1 MTLFSTYGTGRLR
14 LVDGDL
20 SPDDE
25 LRAEQSDQVTRTVAC
40 GVVRVL
46 LDTCTD
52 RDDPDRPVHA
62 EEWHTPVEGWELEA
76 VRDDDL
82 PGLLRQVRW
91 FVTANL
97 PDVLALAE
105 RIAWDEVTRGQVW
118 HGDSGRGLYRVGT
131 LLGHHGART
140 GLGFADYTRPSDLP
154 VDLPGTR
161 PGSARSYRGVPGQ
174 LTWWTDTHLHP
185 YWSDA
190 WIAGTEAPCLL
201 HLRP

>member
-1 MTLFSTYGTGRLR
+1 MSSCPCTRKSDRSR
-14 LVDGDL
+14 
-20 SPDDE
+20 SPPCN
-25 LRAEQSDQVTRTVAC
+25 AAQTTSVCA
-40 GVVRVL
+40 
-46 LDTCTD
+46 
-52 RDDPDRPVHA
+52 
-62 EEWHTPVEGWELEA
+62 
-76 VRDDDL
+76 
-82 PGLLRQVRW
+82 
-91 FVTANL
+91 
-97 PDVLALAE
+97 
-105 RIAWDEVTRGQVW
+105 
-118 HGDSGRGLYRVGT
+118 GDSGRGLYRVGT

-190 WIAGTEAPCLL
+190 WIAGTEDPCLL